1 MRYLGGG
8 GVHSGHNQSTHY
20 SSKGE
25 DKRMYTF
32 RIPILQPS
40 WISHFNQAIY
50 YITLQKKIWYNIICI
65 SASSVPMN
73 YFYLLELFFGDL
85 KKYVCG
91 LFEIYGISQ
100 WIFLLGSCL
109 EINNQSYNNI
119 HTTLERPF
127 NYLLNVIEL
136 LMIRQSTLM

>member
-8 GVHSGHNQSTHY
+8 VHGGHIQSTHY

-25 DKRMYTF
+25 DKIIYTF
-32 RIPILQPS
+32 RIPIWRPS

-50 YITLQKKIWYNIICI
+50 YITLQIYFGYHLICI

-73 YFYLLELFFGDL
+73 YFYLLELFLGEF
-85 KKYVCG
+85 KTYVCG
-91 LFEIYGISQ
+91 LFEIYGISR

-119 HTTLERPF
+119 HTSLERPF
-127 NYLLNVIEL
+127 NYLLNVI
-136 LMIRQSTLM
+136 